1 MKSMDRFVGVILF
14 SIIAALGFVLIF
26 GLNQPVCAKEKIK
39 VSYLG
44 PLTGG
49 NAAMGLGGRN
59 SFQLAIRQYNRGV
72 FGEKKY
78 EYEAVLED
86 DECVPAT
93 GVRVA
98 TKVASD
104 PTIMGGVS
112 HYCSMVAVATKP
124 IFLQNRFPSM
134 VWGAVLPAITIPS
147 SGKYITRING
157 TQREQND
164 FHANWTRTTLKK
176 AYGKAPETYVII
188 HDITD
193 YGRGHA
199 EYFISSVEKLGG
211 KILGKMGVTIGQE
224 DMSAELTRAKALKPD
239 VIFYGGLTPEGAR
252 LRIQMEKLGI
262 KAGYEGTSGILNEDF
277 IKTVTPKVSE
287 GCTCFGEGA
296 PFEKLPGGKEFFS
309 NYQKEGF
316 KEEPQFYGIF
326 AYMAAQLIMDAVE
339 KVGPDRE
346 KVADILF
353 QTDRKNSP
361 IGPIKFDKDGQ
372 NVVPA
377 VTAYVSQDEKWMVWE
392 DSEYASG
399 KRLLPTIKFMQEKR

>member
-1 MKSMDRFVGVILF
+1 MKNMERFTGKILF
-14 SIIAALGFVLIF
+14 FLIIALGFVFLL
-26 GLNQPVCAKEKIK
+26 GVNQPLCAKEKVK
-39 VSYLG
+39 VSYIG

-59 SFQLAIRQYNRGV
+59 SFQLAIRQYNRGL
-72 FGEKKY
+72 FGDKKY

-98 TKVASD
+98 TKVATD
-104 PTIMGGVS
+104 PAIIAGTS
-112 HYCSMVAVATKP
+112 HYCSMVAIATKT
-124 IFLQNRFPSM
+124 IFLQYRFPSM

-157 TQREQND
+157 TQREQNE
-164 FHANWTRTTLKK
+164 FHANWSRNTLKK
-176 AYGKAPETYVII
+176 VYGKAPETYVII

-199 EYFISSVEKLGG
+199 EYFIGSVEKLGG
-211 KILGKMGVTIGQE
+211 KILSKMGVTIGQE

-262 KAGYEGTSGILNEDF
+262 RAGYEGTSGILNQDF
-277 IKTVTPKVSE
+277 INTVTAKVGE

-346 KVADILF
+346 KVADLLF
-353 QTDRKNSP
+353 HTDRKSSP

-377 VTAYVSQDEKWMVWE
+377 VTAYVSQDGKWAVWE

-399 KRLLPTIKFMQEKR
+399 KRVLPTLKFMQEKR

>member
-1 MKSMDRFVGVILF
+1 MEKMKRVTAKVLF
-14 SIIAALGFVLIF
+14 FLIPVLGLVLLF
-26 GLNQPVCAKEKIK
+26 GPNPPVWAKEKIK
-39 VSYLG
+39 ISYIG

-59 SFQLAIRQYNRGV
+59 SFLLALRQYNKGV

-78 EYEAVLED
+78 EYEAVVED

-104 PTIMGGVS
+104 PAIIAGVS
-112 HYCSMVAVATKP
+112 HYCSMVGIATKP
-124 IFLQNRFPSM
+124 VFIQYRFPSM
-134 VWGAVLPAITIPS
+134 IWGAVLPAITIPS

-157 TQREQND
+157 TQREQNA
-164 FHANWTRTTLKK
+164 FHANWSRNTLKK
-176 AYGKAPETYVII
+176 VYGKPPETYVVI

-199 EYFISSVEKLGG
+199 EYFIGSVEKLGG
-211 KILGKMGVTIGQE
+211 KILAKMGITIGQE
-224 DMSAELTRAKALKPD
+224 DLSAELTRAKALMPD
-239 VIFYGGLTPEGAR
+239 VIFFGGLTPEGAR

-262 KAGYEGTSGILNEDF
+262 KAGYEGTSGILNDDF
-277 IKTVTPKVSE
+277 IKTLTAKVAE

-296 PFEKLPGGKEFFS
+296 PFEKLPGGKEFFT

-326 AYMAAQLIMDAVE
+326 AYMAAQLIMDAAE
-339 KVGPDRE
+339 KVGPSRE

-361 IGPIKFDKDGQ
+361 IGPIKLDKDGQ

-377 VTAYVSQDEKWMVWE
+377 VTAYVSQDGKWTVWE

-399 KRLLPTIKFMQEKR
+399 KRVLPTIKFMRERR

>member
-1 MKSMDRFVGVILF
+1 MKRFAGKKLF
-14 SIIAALGFVLIF
+14 VLIAVLGFVFLF
-26 GLNQPVCAKEKIK
+26 GSDQPVFAKEKIK
-39 VSYLG
+39 VSYIG

-59 SFQLAIRQYNRGV
+59 SFQLAIRQINRGV

-104 PTIMGGVS
+104 PAIIAGVS

-124 IFLQNRFPSM
+124 IFLQYRFPSM

-157 TQREQND
+157 TQREQNA
-164 FHANWTRTTLKK
+164 FHADWSRNTLKK
-176 AYGKAPETYVII
+176 VYGKPPESFVII

-211 KILGKMGVTIGQE
+211 KILAKMGVTIGQE
-224 DMSAELTRAKALKPD
+224 DLSAELTRAKALKPE
-239 VIFYGGLTPEGAR
+239 VIFFGGLTPEGAR

-277 IKTVTPKVSE
+277 IKTVTAKVAE

-296 PFEKLPGGKEFFS
+296 PFEKLPGGKEFFT

-353 QTDRKNSP
+353 QTDRKNSA

-377 VTAYVSQDEKWMVWE
+377 ITAYVSQDGKWMVWE
-392 DSEYASG
+392 DSEYANG
-399 KRLLPTIKFMQEKR
+399 KRVLPTLKFMQEKR